1 MNGLLLNVIYGGRID
16 NNFDLRILRSYLEQY
31 FNDDLLGK
39 ERSAVN
45 EEISVPLSKNLRVFF
60 ILEISNPYM
69 SMINPILG
77 LRGTGTPLTGNG

>member
-39 ERSAVN
+39 ERSAIN

-60 ILEISNPYM
+60 ILEICNPYM
-69 SMINPILG
+69 SIL
-77 LRGTGTPLTGNG
+77 LLNSNFRITRH